1 MIKKGELF
9 LAHFPNR
16 IAFHSRQHDGDMT
29 QEFPSKGILIPHE
42 ERPVAESIAAAVF
55 CAFPTTDYA
64 DCKDHCKNVVLPF
77 QTQCAEE
84 LSSQCGGPGHQ

>member
-1 MIKKGELF
+1 
-9 LAHFPNR
+9 
-16 IAFHSRQHDGDMT
+16 MT

-64 DCKDHCKNVVLPF
+64 DCTDHCKNVVLPF